1 MSAGVLAAPRAGDAA
16 IVAKAALRAAEQF
29 SISGRVLGEVLGLS
43 EASISRM
50 KAGEFPLDRDPKA
63 FEIALLFVRLYRS
76 LDAIVGGD
84 KASASAW
91 LRNYNTA
98 LDGAPLDLVRTIP
111 GLIHVIEYL
120 DARRA
125 PI

>member
-16 IVAKAALRAAEQF
+16 IVAKAVLRAAEQL
-29 SISGRVLGEVLGLS
+29 SVPGRVLGEVLGLS

-50 KAGEFPLDRDPKA
+50 RTGEFPLDRDPKA

-91 LRNYNTA
+91 LRNHNIA
-98 LDGAPLDLVRTIP
+98 LDAAPLDLVRTIP
-111 GLIHVIEYL
+111 GLMHVIEYL
-120 DARRA
+120 DARRS

>member
-1 MSAGVLAAPRAGDAA
+1 MSAGLLEAPRAGDAA
-16 IVAKAALRAAEQF
+16 IVAKAVLRAAEQL
-29 SISGRVLGEVLGLS
+29 SVPGRVLGEVLGLS

-50 KAGEFPLDRDPKA
+50 RTGDFPLDRDPKA

-91 LRNYNTA
+91 LRNHNTA
-98 LDGAPLDLVRTIP
+98 LDAAPLDLVRTIP
-111 GLIHVIEYL
+111 GLMHVIEYL